1 MTDEDR
7 SCLHPHSPP
16 HHPHHTTA
24 TNDADMMLTRYGMV
38 IPVRRRLGGCRRLN
52 SNLPTTVLT
61 TRECRTLTY
70 DGCEEW
76 ITSYLHC

>member
-1 MTDEDR
+1 
-7 SCLHPHSPP
+7 
-16 HHPHHTTA
+16 
-24 TNDADMMLTRYGMV
+24 MV

-76 ITSYLHC
+76 ITSYLHCCRRAETGRERTETREGQRVDDEDDHAP